1 MATLCLIGNQ
11 TDHILRTVKVSRNK
25 TVPYPILEELIVEGR
40 IVFPPIV
47 NLRSL
52 VIWWHKLLSL
62 SSIMTVF
69 LGPTKVSVSTNLHQ
83 PWYLPLIAINSCL
96 RQGLKTVDVQV
107 RWTWIRILTATY
119 GMSMGKS
126 VKMPE
131 ASQLRCQIP
140 HLWKRAGQ
148 WHHFRIVRT
157 VKWDNN
163 AKYLAQW
170 LKQSPLD
177 KLSSPL
183 FSSKMTSGCIKDTP

>member
-1 MATLCLIGNQ
+1 MATLCLTGNQ
-11 TDHILRTVKVSRNK
+11 TEHISRTVKVSRNK
-25 TVPYPILEELIVEGR
+25 TVPNPILEELIVEGR

-52 VIWWHKLLSL
+52 VIWWHKLLCL

-69 LGPTKVSVSTNLHQ
+69 LGPTKVSVSTDLHH
-83 PWYLPLIAINSCL
+83 PWYLPLIATNSCL

-107 RWTWIRILTATY
+107 RWTWIWILTATY
-119 GMSMGKS
+119 GRSMGKS

-131 ASQLRCQIP
+131 AQIP

-148 WHHFRIVRT
+148 WHHFRTVRR

-163 AKYLAQW
+163 AKYLAQG
-170 LKQSPLD
+170 LKVTTWQTSV
-177 KLSSPL
+177 PL
-183 FSSKMTSGCIKDTP
+183 FPSKMTSGCIKDTP

>member
-25 TVPYPILEELIVEGR
+25 TLPYPILEELIVEGR
-40 IVFPPIV
+40 IVFPPTV

-52 VIWWHKLLSL
+52 VIWWHKLLCR

-69 LGPTKVSVSTNLHQ
+69 LGPTKVSVSTNLHP
-83 PWYLPLIAINSCL
+83 PWYLPLIATNSCL
-96 RQGLKTVDVQV
+96 RRGLKTVDVQV
-107 RWTWIRILTATY
+107 RGTWIRILTATY

-126 VKMPE
+126 GKMPE
-131 ASQLRCQIP
+131 AQIP
-140 HLWKRAGQ
+140 HLRKRAGQ

-177 KLSSPL
+177 KRQFPP
-183 FSSKMTSGCIKDTP
+183 FFF